1 MEWLAN
7 NWLWILVGLGFFWFM
22 SRGHA
27 GMGCC
32 GGGHAHGT
40 PKESPEQEG
49 SEKPVPTKGSC
60 H

>member
-7 NWLWILVGLGFFWFM
+7 NWLWILLGIGFLWFM

-27 GMGCC
+27 GMGC
-32 GGGHAHGT
+32 GGGHSHGNQ
-40 PKESPEQEG
+40 KENPEHEDRA
-49 SEKPVPTKGSC
+49 KPTSSKSAC